1 MRVTRIT
8 LDHELGLIELKTGP
22 GGDGDYVLLPLEV
35 KEAFLRYVKLAEEED
50 AVPEPPYSGMRES
63 ADEAREGVKVQ
74 LYDDDGTPNGV
85 IVMPGGWTVPKDQAY
100 DFNTTDGIGAYQA
113 ATDNPPQVER
123 GGYKYGEI
131 KFTRSPELQKMHDG
145 AMVNDFEEPVV
156 SYSNT
161 PYGPDERDG
170 VIPGITP
177 EEKPYSGE
185 EFAIRDRNGF
195 VVTSIFSDRE
205 NYTYHP
211 GEGRWLPNPLPVY
224 ADEHGR
230 GYRLK
235 SPHIPHWS
243 YDIQKYELHRV
254 PTLALAAAKR
264 AGKDTTNTDVAVIIK
279 EMS

>member
-35 KEAFLRYVKLAEEED
+35 KEAFLRYIKLAEEED
-50 AVPEPPYSGMRES
+50 AYPEPPYSGIGET
-63 ADEAREGVKVQ
+63 AEEARGDES
-74 LYDDDGTPNGV
+74 LYREARD
-85 IVMPGGWTVPKDQAY
+85 ILRAPGGWSVPKDQIPGWP
-100 DFNTTDGIGAYQA
+100 FNRPSDLLT
-113 ATDNPPQVER
+113 PKR
-123 GGYKYGEI
+123 GGIKYE
-131 KFTRSPELQKMHDG
+131 RSPELQKMHDL
-145 AMVNDFEEPVV
+145 VDDTVPPVV
-156 SYSNT
+156 
-161 PYGPDERDG
+161 
-170 VIPGITP
+170 TP
-177 EEKPYSGE
+177 EPEGDKPVHNPDQY
-185 EFAIRDRNGF
+185 AITDVNGYVITALPNDRD
-195 VVTSIFSDRE
+195 

>member
-8 LDHELGLIELKTGP
+8 IDQELGIISLTTGP
-22 GGDGDYVLLPLEV
+22 GGDGDYVLLPLDLPD
-35 KEAFLRYVKLAEEED
+35 EAAKYVRYPD
-50 AVPEPPYSGMRES
+50 HDTTPEPSRPTVTSHPDGSDTGAYL
-63 ADEAREGVKVQ
+63 EAA
-74 LYDDDGTPNGV
+74 
-85 IVMPGGWTVPKDQAY
+85 GGWSVPADQAY

-113 ATDNPPQVER
+113 ATDNPPQFER

-131 KFTRSPELQKMHDG
+131 KFTRSPEPQKMHDG

-177 EEKPYSGE
+177 AHADDQY
-185 EFAIRDRNGF
+185 AITDVNGY
-195 VVTSIFSDRE
+195 VITALPNDRE

-230 GYRLK
+230 GYRLS
-235 SPHIPHWS
+235 SPHIPYWS

-254 PTLALAAAKR
+254 PTLALEAAKR
-264 AGKDTTNTDVAVIIK
+264 AAKDTTNTDVAVIIK